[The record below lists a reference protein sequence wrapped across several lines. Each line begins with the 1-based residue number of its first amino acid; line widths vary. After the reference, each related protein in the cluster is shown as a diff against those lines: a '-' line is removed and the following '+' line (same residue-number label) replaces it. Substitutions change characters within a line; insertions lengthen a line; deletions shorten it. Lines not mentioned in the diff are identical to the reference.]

1 MDNIITGFPRQAL
14 PRSKKTKDW
23 MEQCVRFADKNTVL
37 SSSLIRKTVAHKKI
51 NYDLFSGQLNMKDVE
66 AVLNDGTNYGLPTK
80 QIQHYPIMNTSIN
93 LLLGEERAAQFDF
106 KVMITNPN
114 AVSEIEEEKKTQL
127 QQEIQRLVEDSSL
140 SEDEYNQKMQKLGD
154 FFTYEW
160 QDIREIRANC
170 LLNHYKKEQNF
181 DAIFN
186 DGFADV
192 AINNEEIYQCTIE
205 GREPVLRK
213 LNPMKVQVWGAGSS
227 SRIEDA
233 RMVVIEDYWPQNRI
247 LDVYGEQLTKKQI
260 EDIEVW
266 GNEGD
271 SSERFGDKGDPRNY
285 FRFGDYVDQINLD
298 GDGGWI
304 SFNDGVSSH
313 DLPFDV
319 QGNIRVLQVYWK
331 SIRRVK
337 RVKSYNPETGK
348 SEISYKT
355 EDYIPDESRGEEA
368 KIQYINEA
376 WHGTMIGAGD
386 KAIFVDMGPCQ
397 VQYNN
402 IYNPSK
408 CHFGIIGTIYNI
420 NENAPYSMV
429 DMMKPLQYMYDVVSD
444 RTLKLINRN
453 LGKIINLNLSM
464 VPAGWNI
471 TKWLDFARNKGVA
484 VTDPFKEGNQGAAK
498 GKLAGAFSN
507 TTPVLDLE
515 LGNSIQNNIAL
526 LDHIEQTMKNMVGI
540 SRQREGQVANRETV
554 GGVERATLQ
563 SSHTTRW
570 YFAKH
575 EDTKKRVLECFLE
588 TAKIAMRGR
597 NKKFQYILPD
607 HSQALINIDG
617 DMFAEC
623 DYGLVVDSGY
633 DMQALNQEIQQVAQ
647 AAMQNNTLMFST
659 YLKIRSNC
667 SLAEKIRMVE
677 KDELRAKEAAQQ
689 AQQQQMQVEAQK
701 AQQEFML
708 KQAELNQK
716 DVLNQRDNETRL
728 LIANIQASIRR
739 DGDGDGLIN
748 EGVESQLD
756 LKEKVR
762 EFDAKMKL
770 EKEKLAWDKQKNDDN
785 NRVKIKLAHTKQT
798 AANK

>member
-1 MDNIITGFPRQAL
+1 MDNIIHGFPRQAL
-14 PRSKKTKDW
+14 PHSKKTKKW
-23 MEQCVRFADKNTVL
+23 AEECVRFADKNTVL

-66 AVLNDGTNYGLPTK
+66 MVLNDGTDYGLPTK

-93 LLLGEERAAQFDF
+93 LLLGEERASQFDF
-106 KVMITNPN
+106 RVMITNPN
-114 AVSEIEEEKKTQL
+114 AISEIEEEKKAQI
-127 QQEIQRLVEDSSL
+127 QQEVQRLVENSSL
-140 SEDEYNQKMQKLGD
+140 SEDEYNQKMQKLSD

-160 QDIREIRANC
+160 QDLREIRANC

-181 DAIFN
+181 DATFN

-205 GREPVLRK
+205 GYEPVLRK

-227 SRIEDA
+227 SKVEDA
-233 RMVVIEDYWPQNRI
+233 DMIVIEDYWPRNRI
-247 LDVYGEQLTKKQI
+247 LDVYGDQLTKKQI
-260 EDIEVW
+260 DDIEEW
-266 GNEGD
+266 TSQGD

-285 FRFGDYVDQINLD
+285 FRFGDYVDQLNID
-298 GDGGWI
+298 GDGGWV
-304 SFNDGVSSH
+304 SFTDGVSTR
-313 DLPFDV
+313 DLPFDIK
-319 QGNIRVLQVYWK
+319 GNIRVLQVYWK
-331 SIRRVK
+331 SIRKIK

-348 SEISYKT
+348 AEYTYKT
-355 EDYIPDESRGEEA
+355 EDYIPDESKGEEA
-368 KIQYINEA
+368 KIQYVNEA

-397 VQYNN
+397 VQYNSMS
-402 IYNPSK
+402 NPSK

-420 NENAPYSMV
+420 NESTPYSMV

-464 VPAGWNI
+464 VPAGWSI
-471 TKWLDFARNKGVA
+471 SKWLDFARNKGVS

-498 GKLAGAFSN
+498 GKLAGAFAN
-507 TTPVLDLE
+507 TAPVLDLE

-597 NKKFQYILPD
+597 TKKFQYILPD
-607 HSQALINIDG
+607 HSQKLIDVDG

-633 DMQALNQEIQQVAQ
+633 DMQALNQEIQQIAQ
-647 AAMQNNTLMFST
+647 AAMQNNTLTFST
-659 YLKIRSNC
+659 YLKLRSNC
-667 SLAEKIRMVE
+667 SIAEKIRMVE
-677 KDELRAKEAAQQ
+677 NDENRAREAAQQ
-689 AQQQQMQVEAQK
+689 AAQQQMQIESQK
-701 AQQEFML
+701 AQQELKL
-708 KQAELNQK
+708 KQAELEQK
-716 DVLNQRDNETRL
+716 DVINQRDNETKL
-728 LIANIQASIRR
+728 LIANIQAQYKKDA
-739 DGDGDGLIN
+739 DGDGVVN
-748 EGVESQLD
+748 EGEDTQD
-756 LKEKVR
+756 LSEQIR
-762 EFDAKMKL
+762 QFD
-770 EKEKLAWDKQKNDDN
+770 E
-785 NRVKIKLAHTKQT
+785 KIKLDRDKFEYQKQKDKRDNDTKL
-798 AANK
+798 AIAKMRPKNKTD